1 MKVTIANPIYDT
13 VFKFMMEDDRI
24 VKLLLSALL
33 KKNVVSTERRR
44 NEYTNTNRDDISY
57 FRIDFAATEE
67 DESGKQ
73 TLMLIELQH

>member
-57 FRIDFAATEE
+57 FRIDFAATVE

>member
-33 KKNVVSTERRR
+33 KKNVVATERRR
-44 NEYTNTNRDDISY
+44 HEYTNTNRDDISY
-57 FRIDFAATEE
+57 FRIDFAATVE